1 VHSDKK
7 TRFTIETR
15 GRFNLHEKLCHFFC
29 FYMIRNF
36 PIEEGKFSTFSYTLS
51 PKTCFVNFFELL
63 NFSPK
68 LLGRRSWQSC
78 PLELHLEWTSNLV
91 FLTCFFSYTLSFF
104 WTFVRLYIIFFLLY
118 NSDYFHFSR
127 KLTWL
132 PFFIILDEVY
142 FLRGYHDPLYIIGD
156 GTVRHSTY
164 QQRTFDLCKPTRR
177 HMHG

>member
-1 VHSDKK
+1 MSLFLFLYDKK
-7 TRFTIETR
+7 SSYRRRKT
-15 GRFNLHEKLCHFFC
+15 FNFFLYIISENLFC
-29 FYMIRNF
+29 ELFW
-36 PIEEGKFSTFSYTLS
+36 T
-51 PKTCFVNFFELL
+51 FELL

-68 LLGRRSWQSC
+68 LLGRRPWQSC
-78 PLELHLEWTSNLV
+78 PLELHLESTSNLV
-91 FLTCFFSYTLSFF
+91 FLTFFFPYTLSFF
-104 WTFVRLYIIFFLLY
+104 WTFFRLYIIFFLLY